1 MPRTVFAVTALF
13 FCLHL
18 SAATKK
24 APLPAQYKKWIDQD
38 VVYII
43 TDEERKAF
51 LALTTADEREK
62 FMDDFWEIRNPRH
75 GSDRNPYKEEHYK
88 RIEYANGHF
97 GHESS

>member
-1 MPRTVFAVTALF
+1 MHRTAFVLIALF

-24 APLPAQYKKWIDQD
+24 PHLPAQYKKWIDQD

-51 LALTTADEREK
+51 LALL
-62 FMDDFWEIRNPRH
+62 
-75 GSDRNPYKEEHYK
+75 DR
-88 RIEYANGHF
+88 
-97 GHESS
+97 